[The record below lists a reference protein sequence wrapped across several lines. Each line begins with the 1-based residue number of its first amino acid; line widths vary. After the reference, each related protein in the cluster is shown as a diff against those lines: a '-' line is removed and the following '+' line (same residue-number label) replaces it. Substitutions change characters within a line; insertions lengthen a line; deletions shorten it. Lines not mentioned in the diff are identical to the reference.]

1 MDTAAETGGL
11 EETVANEE
19 GAQQIYI
26 RFSVKTVATARRELS
41 QRNSGYLRLLLLFRS
56 VHAIASSSIEAIA
69 CRGYQYLILRQ
80 HMNGWDVK
88 ARILEIIEAFWVE
101 EQQRLPVYLLA
112 LWG

>member
-41 QRNSGYLRLLLLFRS
+41 QRKC
-56 VHAIASSSIEAIA
+56 V
-69 CRGYQYLILRQ
+69 RGSRDCGFWQ
-80 HMNGWDVK
+80 HTAW
-88 ARILEIIEAFWVE
+88 
-101 EQQRLPVYLLA
+101 LA
-112 LWG
+112 LTTAYDYVSRNCSTWFCVLSRD